1 MKIIGAMFLVV
12 AMSIMLIAGL
22 ATMQAQTDIGDTII
36 NETSD
41 NYESYG
47 ELKNAT
53 TLTMKTAGY
62 GVYLIIIFVL
72 ATFAALLLS
81 GAALLKYRK

>member
-22 ATMQAQTDIGDTII
+22 ATMQAQTDIGDTVI

-41 NYESYG
+41 NYNSYN

-53 TLTMKTAGY
+53 ALTMKTAGY
-62 GVYLIIIFVL
+62 GVYLILIFVL
-72 ATFAALLLS
+72 AMFAALLL
-81 GAALLKYRK
+81 GAAAMIRR

>member
-22 ATMQAQTDIGDTII
+22 AAMQAQTDIGDTII

-41 NYESYG
+41 NYDSYG

-53 TLTMKTAGY
+53 ALSMTTASY
-62 GVYLIIIFVL
+62 GVYLLIIFVL
-72 ATFAALLLS
+72 AMFASLLL
-81 GAALLKYRK
+81 GAAAMIKR